1 MNDETEQELMDTDGW
16 SGTGFSFAYPD
27 EDDMWSRRSF
37 EDALRAQG
45 FEVDII
51 LLRGM
56 FVHGQCSRDGLT
68 RTVRLC
74 NLQFPCAWA

>member
-16 SGTGFSFAYPD
+16 SSGTGFSFADPD

-45 FEVDII
+45 FEVAPPV
-51 LLRGM
+51 LTEALR
-56 FVHGQCSRDGLT
+56 
-68 RTVRLC
+68 
-74 NLQFPCAWA
+74 